1 MHTADFSALLD
12 SFEMAGRL
20 MLRSSSRAAVLEWV
34 TTPCVVTKPWS
45 DISSGTNQSAGAQR
59 KPSHVRTALINP
71 ANTALSGTALPY
83 FPRGGPV
90 PAPPPDAALQ
100 SSTRGWG
107 GMEAGDGLLY
117 PAQAVDG
124 VVHALGGA
132 ELRRRLNELPSHKIM
147 APPAGGDSKHRTLV
161 EEVRCAEGN
170 AVVVTTAG
178 CCELERMF
186 DMICHTVP
194 PFWPR
199 NQRNST
205 PDTCSDTST
214 DTSTW
219 QRTMRSCYI
228 SSVNALVGATAV
240 SGLDSRADTPGLW
253 IATPLLGAGARGA
266 PVAAAAE
273 AAVEGALRALGP
285 MAAGTVDT
293 SHVSARGLLL
303 RFVLPELSASEV
315 FGEAVKLAATH
326 HKELF
331 DCYGVELV
339 MR

>member
-1 MHTADFSALLD
+1 
-12 SFEMAGRL
+12 MA
-20 MLRSSSRAAVLEWV
+20 
-34 TTPCVVTKPWS
+34 
-45 DISSGTNQSAGAQR
+45 
-59 KPSHVRTALINP
+59 PST
-71 ANTALSGTALPY
+71 
-83 FPRGGPV
+83 
-90 PAPPPDAALQ
+90 
-100 SSTRGWG
+100 
-107 GMEAGDGLLY
+107 
-117 PAQAVDG
+117 
-124 VVHALGGA
+124 GA
-132 ELRRRLNELPSHKIM
+132 E
-147 APPAGGDSKHRTLV
+147 SKDGAVV
-161 EEVRCAEGN
+161 EEIRCAEGS
-170 AVVVTTAG
+170 AVVVTTIG
-178 CCELERMF
+178 CCELEHMF

-199 NQRNST
+199 NHHNTT

-214 DTSTW
+214 DTSAW
-219 QRTMRSCYI
+219 QRTMRSCYT

-266 PVAAAAE
+266 PVVAAAE

-315 FGEAVKLAATH
+315 FGEAVKLATAN

-331 DCYGVELV
+331 ECYGVELIIK
-339 MR
+339 